1 MTESMKKQAF
11 PEMTITSLA
20 SNYSTFL
27 QGKEVYKNRAVKNL
41 KVDTKNNTVQF
52 NVEDRQLETVHLRFY
67 PNGVARKYHCTCKPF
82 EKNAG
87 ACKHVVA
94 AMFHL
99 NDLDASELTS
109 KSETPG
115 STGNKTQPM
124 FSYKKSEKAVN
135 ELLHLSKQE
144 IARQTDSLYKQPVY
158 VEYIL
163 NVSGTSANP
172 IYDLFFKI
180 GKDYLYIV
188 KNTARVIDDII
199 SGEPI
204 EFGKNFTFDS
214 SDYALLAED
223 RYVFEKLKDIQD
235 IISSLTPV
243 GYESQMSNRES
254 FSIPALYIKEMIRLL
269 ENTMGAFVRFGRP
282 PRQLTQIDR
291 GDTLRVKEGIEDLDL
306 TFKFEKKDNL
316 FHFSLA
322 DTSLTV
328 EDFHFHDKGKMIEY
342 KQVFYLLS
350 SPSYELIH
358 SIFEGLKSSGS
369 YTLVMRRSEIETF
382 LSVTLSQLKE
392 VIHVDMDEAV
402 RQLIYQ
408 AEFEPQLYIDT
419 EGQSLLIRPVY
430 SYGQTTLYPL
440 EESETEVEE
449 TILVREWKKESD
461 VLNLLYTHVPSVARQ
476 QGMWK
481 LTETDTISGFL
492 YDSLPELAEN
502 MEIFLSQSARRLI
515 YSPKRQPRVTMEM
528 RESSN
533 LLDISFETEDIPS
546 NELQALLKDL
556 EKNQPFYRLSSGQLV
571 NLKDP
576 AFQAMKRA
584 KESLD
589 IDDDE
594 FETDMTVSVFQG
606 LSALDEETINTGRRF
621 KSLVEQLLS
630 PETLDFDLPAGLKA
644 NMRPYQVTG
653 FKWLKSL
660 DHYGFGGVL
669 ADDMG
674 LGKTV
679 QTIAFLQSKYEEKQ
693 GRYLIICPS
702 SVVYNWQH
710 EWLNFAPDTETII
723 ISGSKEEREA
733 KKQEALN
740 KNIPIWITSYPLV
753 QRDADLYEEETFETI
768 VLDESQTVKNSAAK
782 TTQAVR
788 KLNAESKIALSGT
801 PIENHLGE
809 LWSLFSIIQPGLFK
823 NRKAFQAMDQSRISA
838 KIKPFIL
845 RRLKRDVLDD
855 LPEKT
860 ETTEYIELSDNQKRL
875 YQTQHAAIKQ
885 EIKTL
890 IDTDELNANRIKV
903 LAGMTRLRQICCDPR
918 LVMPNFEGSS
928 SKLERL
934 MEYLE
939 EARANGKR
947 VVLFS
952 QFTSMLKIIRERL
965 DAIDVDYHYLD
976 GQTKNEDRLHLTTRF
991 NTGEKDLFLISLKAG
1006 GTGLNLTGGDTVI
1019 LYDSWWNP
1027 AIEDQ
1032 AADRVHR
1039 FGQKKSVQI
1048 IRLITTGTIEERI
1061 NDLQE
1066 KKRELIDSVITKGNT
1081 QTLNS
1086 LSTEEVLT
1094 LLED

>member
-1 MTESMKKQAF
+1 MKKQAF

-172 IYDLFFKI
+172 VYDLFFKI

-392 VIHVDMDEAV
+392 VIQVDMDEAV

-630 PETLDFDLPAGLKA
+630 PETLDFDMPAGLKA

-733 KKQEALN
+733 KKQEALD

-753 QRDADLYEEETFETI
+753 QRDTDLYEEETFETI

-782 TTQAVR
+782 TTQAVK
-788 KLNAESKIALSGT
+788 KLKAESKIALSGT

-1081 QTLNS
+1081 QTLNN

>member
-1 MTESMKKQAF
+1 MKKQAF

-20 SNYSTFL
+20 STYSTFL
-27 QGKEVYKNRAVKNL
+27 QGKELYKKREIKNL
-41 KVDTKNNTVQF
+41 KVDTQKNTVQVS
-52 NVEDRQLETVHLRFY
+52 VEDRQLETVHLRFY
-67 PNGVARKYHCTCKPF
+67 PNGVAKKYHCTCKAF
-82 EKNAG
+82 EKSSG

-94 AMFHL
+94 TLFYL
-99 NDLDASELTS
+99 NDLDANDLKEKGKKDTAES
-109 KSETPG
+109 
-115 STGNKTQPM
+115 STVQPM
-124 FSYKKSEKAVN
+124 FSYKKSEKAVS

-163 NVSGTSANP
+163 NVSGTAAHP
-172 IYDLFFKI
+172 VYELFFKI

-188 KNTARVIDDII
+188 KNTSRVITDITD
-199 SGEPI
+199 GEPI
-204 EFGKNFTFDS
+204 EFGKNFTFNPKE
-214 SDYALLAED
+214 YALMPED
-223 RYVFEKLKDIQD
+223 RYVFEKLRDIQD
-235 IISSLTPV
+235 IITSVVPV
-243 GYESQMSNRES
+243 GYENSLMNKES
-254 FSIPALYIKEMIRLL
+254 FSIPELYINEVIHLL
-269 ENTMGAFVRFGRP
+269 EQTMGAFVRFGRP
-282 PRQLTQIDR
+282 PRQLTQVER
-291 GDTLRVKEGIEDLDL
+291 GDTLKVKEGIEELNL
-306 TFKFEKKDNL
+306 QFTFEKKENL

-328 EDFHFHDKGKMIEY
+328 EDFHFHKKAKMLELNRI
-342 KQVFYLLS
+342 FYLLS
-350 SPSYELIH
+350 SPIFELLY
-358 SIFEGLKSSGS
+358 SIFEGLKTSGS
-369 YTLVMRRSEIETF
+369 YTLVMRKSEIEEF
-382 LSVTLSQLKE
+382 LSVTLSQLTE
-392 VIHVDMDEAV
+392 VVDVEMDDAV
-402 RQLIYQ
+402 KQLIYQ
-408 AEFEPQLYIDT
+408 APFEPQLYIDT
-419 EGQSLLIRPVY
+419 EGSNLLIRPVF
-430 SYGQTTLYPL
+430 SYGQTTIYPL
-440 EESETEVEE
+440 EDTESVKED
-449 TILVREWKKESD
+449 TIVVREWKKESD
-461 VLNLLYTHVPSVARQ
+461 SLNMLYTHIPSVAREQ
-476 QGMWK
+476 KMWK
-481 LTETDTISGFL
+481 LTETDTISAFL
-492 YDSLPELAEN
+492 YDALPELADS

-515 YSPKRQPRVTMEM
+515 YSPAKQPRVTMEM

-546 NELQALLKDL
+546 DELQSLLKEL
-556 EKNQPFYRLSSGQLV
+556 ENNQPFYRLSSGQLV

-576 AFQAMKRA
+576 AFQSMKRA
-584 KESLD
+584 KQSLD
-589 IDDDE
+589 IEDE
-594 FETDMTVSVFQG
+594 DFESDMTVSVFQG
-606 LSALDEETINTGRRF
+606 LSAMDEESISTGKRF
-621 KSLVEQLLS
+621 KTLVNQLLK
-630 PETLDFDLPAGLKA
+630 PEELDFALPKGLNA

-653 FKWLKSL
+653 FKWLRSL

-674 LGKTV
+674 LGKTI
-679 QTIAFLQSKYEEKQ
+679 QTIAFLQSKLEEKH
-693 GRYLIICPS
+693 GKYLIICPS

-710 EWLNFAPDTETII
+710 EWLNFVPETETII
-723 ISGSKEEREA
+723 ITGNKEEREQ
-733 KKQEALN
+733 KKQEALD
-740 KNIPIWITSYPLV
+740 KNIPIWITSYPLI
-753 QRDADLYEEETFETI
+753 QRDDDLYGDQEFETI

-782 TTQAVR
+782 TTQAVKR
-788 KLNAESKIALSGT
+788 LKSETKFALSGT

-823 NRKAFQAMDQSRISA
+823 NRKVFQAMEQERIAA

-845 RRLKRDVLDD
+845 RRLKRDVLQD

-860 ETTEYIELSDNQKRL
+860 ETTEYIELSDSQKRL

-890 IDTDELNANRIKV
+890 IDTDSLNANRIKV

-918 LVMPNFEGSS
+918 LVTSNFEGTS

-939 EARANGKR
+939 EARENGKR

-952 QFTSMLKIIRERL
+952 QFTSMLKLIRERL
-965 DAIDVDYHYLD
+965 DRLDVDYHYLD
-976 GQTKNEDRLHLTTRF
+976 GQTKNEDRLTLTTRF

-1048 IRLITTGTIEERI
+1048 IRFITTGTIEERI

-1066 KKRELIDSVITKGNT
+1066 KKRELIDSVITKGNEKSLT
-1081 QTLNS
+1081 S
-1086 LSTEEVLT
+1086 LSAEEVWS

>member
-1 MTESMKKQAF
+1 MKKQAF

-172 IYDLFFKI
+172 VYDLFFKI

-243 GYESQMSNRES
+243 GYESQISNRES

-269 ENTMGAFVRFGRP
+269 ENTMGAFARFGRP

-291 GDTLRVKEGIEDLDL
+291 GDTLRVKEGIEDLNL

-382 LSVTLSQLKE
+382 LSVTLSQLNE
-392 VIHVDMDEAV
+392 VIQVNMDEAV

-440 EESETEVEE
+440 EWSETEVEE

-533 LLDISFETEDIPS
+533 LLDISFETEDISS

-556 EKNQPFYRLSSGQLV
+556 ERNQPFYRLSSGQLV

-630 PETLDFDLPAGLKA
+630 PETLDFDLPTGLKA

-702 SVVYNWQH
+702 SVVYNWHH

-733 KKQEALN
+733 KKQEALD

-753 QRDADLYEEETFETI
+753 QRDTDLYEEETFETI

-782 TTQAVR
+782 TTQAVK
-788 KLNAESKIALSGT
+788 KLKAESKIALSGT

-860 ETTEYIELSDNQKRL
+860 ESTEYIELSDNQKRL

-976 GQTKNEDRLHLTTRF
+976 GQTKNEDRMHLTTRF

-1081 QTLNS
+1081 QTLNN

>member
-1 MTESMKKQAF
+1 MKKQAF

-172 IYDLFFKI
+172 VYDLFFKI

-243 GYESQMSNRES
+243 GYESQISNRES

-269 ENTMGAFVRFGRP
+269 ENTMGAFARFGRP

-291 GDTLRVKEGIEDLDL
+291 GDTLRVKEGIEDLNL

-382 LSVTLSQLKE
+382 LSVTLSQLNE
-392 VIHVDMDEAV
+392 VIQVNMDEAV

-440 EESETEVEE
+440 EWSETEVEE

-533 LLDISFETEDIPS
+533 LLDISFETEDISS

-556 EKNQPFYRLSSGQLV
+556 ERNQPFYRLSSGQLV

-630 PETLDFDLPAGLKA
+630 PETLDFDLPTGLKA

-702 SVVYNWQH
+702 SVVYNWHH

-733 KKQEALN
+733 KKQEALD

-753 QRDADLYEEETFETI
+753 QRDTDLYEEETFETI

-782 TTQAVR
+782 TTQAVK
-788 KLNAESKIALSGT
+788 KLKAESKIALSGT

-976 GQTKNEDRLHLTTRF
+976 GQTKNEDRMHLTTRF

-1081 QTLNS
+1081 QTLNN

>member
-1 MTESMKKQAF
+1 MKKQAF

-41 KVDTKNNTVQF
+41 KVDTNHNTVQF

-109 KSETPG
+109 KSETPDG
-115 STGNKTQPM
+115 TGNKTQPM

-188 KNTARVIDDII
+188 KNTARVIEDII

-214 SDYALLAED
+214 SEYALLAED

-291 GDTLRVKEGIEDLDL
+291 GDTLRVKESIEDLDL

-358 SIFEGLKSSGS
+358 SIFQGLKSSGS
-369 YTLVMRRSEIETF
+369 YTLIMRRSEIETF

-392 VIHVDMDEAV
+392 VIQVDMDEAV
-402 RQLIYQ
+402 QQLIYQ

-440 EESETEVEE
+440 EESKTEVEE

-556 EKNQPFYRLSSGQLV
+556 ERNQPFYRLSSGQLV

-753 QRDADLYEEETFETI
+753 QRDSDLYEDETFETI

-782 TTQAVR
+782 TTQAVK
-788 KLNAESKIALSGT
+788 KLKAESKIALSGT

>member
-1 MTESMKKQAF
+1 MKKQAF

-41 KVDTKNNTVQF
+41 KVDTKNHTVQF
-52 NVEDRQLETVHLRFY
+52 NVKDRQLETVHLRFY

-115 STGNKTQPM
+115 STGNKTQTM

-172 IYDLFFKI
+172 VYDLFFKI

-382 LSVTLSQLKE
+382 LSVTLSQLNE
-392 VIHVDMDEAV
+392 VIQVNMDEAV

-440 EESETEVEE
+440 EESETEAEE

-533 LLDISFETEDIPS
+533 LLDISFETEDISS

-556 EKNQPFYRLSSGQLV
+556 ERNQPFYRLSSGQLV

-630 PETLDFDLPAGLKA
+630 PETLDFDLPTGLKA

-723 ISGSKEEREA
+723 ISGSKDEREA
-733 KKQEALN
+733 KKQEALD

-753 QRDADLYEEETFETI
+753 QRDTDLYEEETFETI

-788 KLNAESKIALSGT
+788 KLKAESKIALSGT

-1081 QTLNS
+1081 QTLNN

>member
-1 MTESMKKQAF
+1 MKKQAF

-27 QGKEVYKNRAVKNL
+27 QGKEVYKNREVSNL
-41 KVDTKNNTVQF
+41 KVDKKNHTVQF
-52 NVEDRQLETVHLRFY
+52 SVEDRQLETVHLRFY
-67 PNGVARKYHCTCKPF
+67 PNGVARKYHCTCKAF
-82 EKNAG
+82 EKNTG
-87 ACKHVVA
+87 ACKHVVG
-94 AMFHL
+94 AMFYL
-99 NDLDASELTS
+99 NDLDSNALSE
-109 KSETPG
+109 KSEA
-115 STGNKTQPM
+115 STSSKLQPM

-163 NVSGTSANP
+163 NISGTLNNP
-172 IYDLFFKI
+172 IYELFLKV
-180 GKDYLYIV
+180 GKEYLYIV
-188 KNTARVIDDII
+188 KNTSKVIDDIVN
-199 SGEPI
+199 GEPI

-214 SDYALLAED
+214 KEYALMTED
-223 RYVFEKLKDIQD
+223 RHVFEKLKDIQD
-235 IISSLTPV
+235 IVSSLLPI
-243 GYESQMSNRES
+243 GYDNQLSNRES
-254 FSIPALYIKEMIRLL
+254 YTIPALYIKEVIQLL
-269 ENTMGAFVRFGRP
+269 EKTMGAFVRFGRP
-282 PRQLTQIDR
+282 PRQLTQVER
-291 GDTLRVKEGIEDLDL
+291 GEVLRVKQGIGELEL
-306 TFKFEKKDNL
+306 VFTFEKKENL
-316 FHFSLA
+316 FHFSLS
-322 DTSLTV
+322 DTTMNV
-328 EDFHFHDKGKMIEY
+328 DDFHFHTKGKMLEY
-342 KQVFYLLS
+342 DKVFYLLS
-350 SPSYELIH
+350 SPTFELIR
-358 SIFEGLKSSGS
+358 SIFEGLKTSGS
-369 YTLVMRRSEIETF
+369 YTLVMRKSEIETF
-382 LSVTLSQLKE
+382 LSVTLSQLTE
-392 VIHVDMDEAV
+392 VIRIDMDEAV
-402 RQLIYQ
+402 KQLIYQ
-408 AEFEPQLYIDT
+408 APFEPQLYIDT
-419 EGQSLLIRPVY
+419 EGQSLLIRPTF

-440 EESETEVEE
+440 EELESLKEE
-449 TILVREWKKESD
+449 SILIREWKKESD
-461 VLNLLYTHVPSVARQ
+461 ILNLLYTHIPSVARQ
-476 QGMWK
+476 QSMWR
-481 LTETDTISGFL
+481 LTETDTISTFL
-492 YDSLPELAEN
+492 YDALPELADT

-515 YSPKRQPRVTMEM
+515 YSPNRQPRVTMEL

-546 NELQALLKDL
+546 NELQALLKEL
-556 EKNQPFYRLSSGQLV
+556 ERNQPFYKLSSGQLV

-576 AFQAMKRA
+576 SFQAMKRA

-589 IDDDE
+589 IEDDE
-594 FETDMTVSVFQG
+594 FESDMTVSVFQG
-606 LSALDEETINTGRRF
+606 LSALDEETIGRGRRF
-621 KSLVEQLLS
+621 KSLVEQLFS
-630 PETLDFDLPAGLKA
+630 PETLDFELPNGLKA

-660 DHYGFGGVL
+660 DYYGFGGVL

-679 QTIAFLQSKYEEKQ
+679 QTIAFLQSKLEEKE
-693 GRYLIICPS
+693 GHFLIICPS

-710 EWLNFAPDTETII
+710 EWLNFAPDTKTII
-723 ISGSKEEREA
+723 ISGTKEEREL
-733 KKQEALN
+733 KKQEALDN
-740 KNIPIWITSYPLV
+740 DIPIWITSYPLV
-753 QRDADLYEEETFETI
+753 QRDSDLYEDEVFETI
-768 VLDESQTVKNSAAK
+768 ILDESQTVKNSAAK
-782 TTQAVR
+782 TTQSVK
-788 KLNAESKIALSGT
+788 KLKAETKIALSGT

-823 NRKAFQAMDQSRISA
+823 NRKAFQAMDQERIST

-845 RRLKRDVLDD
+845 RRLKRDVLQD

-890 IDTDELNANRIKV
+890 IDTESLNANRIKV

-918 LVMPNFEGSS
+918 LVMPHFEGAS

-952 QFTSMLKIIRERL
+952 QFTSMLKLIRERL

-1039 FGQKKSVQI
+1039 FGQKKSVQV
-1048 IRLITTGTIEERI
+1048 IRFITTGTIEERI

-1066 KKRELIDSVITKGNT
+1066 KKRELIDSVITKGNEK
-1081 QTLNS
+1081 S
-1086 LSTEEVLT
+1086 LSSLSADEVLA

>member
-1 MTESMKKQAF
+1 MKKQAF

-27 QGKEVYKNRAVKNL
+27 QGKEVYKNREVGNL
-41 KVDTKNNTVQF
+41 NVDTKNHTVQF
-52 NVEDRQLETVHLRFY
+52 SVEDRQLETVHLRFY
-67 PNGVARKYHCTCKPF
+67 PNGVARKYHCTCKAF
-82 EKNAG
+82 EKNSG
-87 ACKHVVA
+87 ACKHVVG
-94 AMFHL
+94 AMFYL
-99 NDLDASELTS
+99 NDLDADDLTD
-109 KSETPG
+109 KNQATPSG
-115 STGNKTQPM
+115 KLQPM
-124 FSYKKSEKAVN
+124 FSYKKSEKAIT

-163 NVSGTSANP
+163 NVSGTANSP
-172 IYDLFFKI
+172 LYELFLKI

-188 KNTARVIDDII
+188 KNTSKVIDDVIN
-199 SGEPI
+199 GEPI

-214 SDYALLAED
+214 KEYALMAED

-235 IISSLTPV
+235 IVSSLLPI
-243 GYESQMSNRES
+243 GYDNQLTNRES
-254 FSIPALYIKEMIRLL
+254 YTIPALYIKEVIQLL
-269 ENTMGAFVRFGRP
+269 EKTMGAFVRFGRP
-282 PRQLTQIDR
+282 PRQLTQIER
-291 GDTLRVKEGIEDLDL
+291 GDTLRVKQGISDLDL
-306 TFKFEKKDNL
+306 SFAFEKKENL
-316 FHFSLA
+316 FHFSLS
-322 DTSLTV
+322 DTSITV
-328 EDFHFHDKGKMIEY
+328 EDFHFHAKGKMLEY
-342 KQVFYLLS
+342 KKVFYLLS
-350 SPSYELIH
+350 SPTFELIQ
-358 SIFEGLKSSGS
+358 SIFEGLKTSGS
-369 YTLVMRRSEIETF
+369 YTLVMRKTEIETF
-382 LSVTLSQLKE
+382 LSVTLSQLTE
-392 VIHVDMDEAV
+392 VIKVDMDDAV
-402 RQLIYQ
+402 KQLIYQ
-408 AEFEPQLYIDT
+408 APFEPQLYIDT
-419 EGQSLLIRPVY
+419 EGQSLLIRPTF

-440 EESETEVEE
+440 EELESLKEE
-449 TILVREWKKESD
+449 SILIREWKKESD
-461 VLNLLYTHVPSVARQ
+461 VLNLLYTHIPSVARQ
-476 QGMWK
+476 QTMWR
-481 LTETDTISGFL
+481 LTETDTISAFL
-492 YDSLPELAEN
+492 YDALPELADT
-502 MEIFLSQSARRLI
+502 MEVFLSQSARRLI
-515 YSPKRQPRVTMEM
+515 YSPKRQPRVTMEL

-546 NELQALLKDL
+546 NELQALLKEL
-556 EKNQPFYRLSSGQLV
+556 EKNQPFYKLSSGQLV

-576 AFQAMKRA
+576 SFQAMKRA

-589 IDDDE
+589 IEDDE
-594 FETDMTVSVFQG
+594 FESDMTVSVFQG
-606 LSALDEETINTGRRF
+606 LSALDEETISRGKRF

-630 PETLDFDLPAGLKA
+630 PETLDFELPKGLKA

-653 FKWLKSL
+653 FKWMKSL

-679 QTIAFLQSKYEEKQ
+679 QTIAFLQSKLEEKD
-693 GRYLIICPS
+693 GRFLIICPS

-710 EWLNFAPDTETII
+710 EWHNFAPDTKTII
-723 ISGSKEEREA
+723 ISGTKEEREL
-733 KKQEALN
+733 KKQEALDN
-740 KNIPIWITSYPLV
+740 DIRIWITSYPLV
-753 QRDADLYEEETFETI
+753 QRDSDLYDDQVFESI
-768 VLDESQTVKNSAAK
+768 ILDESQTVKNSAAK
-782 TTQAVR
+782 TTQSVK
-788 KLNAESKIALSGT
+788 KLKAETKIALSGT

-823 NRKAFQAMDQSRISA
+823 NRKAFQAMDQERISA

-845 RRLKRDVLDD
+845 RRLKRDVLQD

-875 YQTQHAAIKQ
+875 YQTQHAAIRQ

-890 IDTDELNANRIKV
+890 IDTDALNANRIKV

-918 LVMPNFEGSS
+918 LVMPDFEGAS

-952 QFTSMLKIIRERL
+952 QFTSMLRLIRDRL
-965 DAIDVDYHYLD
+965 DAIDIDYHYLD

-1039 FGQKKSVQI
+1039 FGQKKSVQV
-1048 IRLITTGTIEERI
+1048 IRFITTGTIEERI

-1066 KKRELIDSVITKGNT
+1066 KKRELIDSVITKGNE
-1081 QTLNS
+1081 QSLSS
-1086 LSTEEVLT
+1086 LSTDEVLA

>member
-1 MTESMKKQAF
+1 MKKQAF

-41 KVDTKNNTVQF
+41 KVDTKNHTVQF
-52 NVEDRQLETVHLRFY
+52 NVKDRQLETVHLRFY

-94 AMFHL
+94 TMFHL

-115 STGNKTQPM
+115 STGNKTQTM

-172 IYDLFFKI
+172 VYDLFFKI

-382 LSVTLSQLKE
+382 LSVTLSQLNE
-392 VIHVDMDEAV
+392 VIQVNMDEAV

-533 LLDISFETEDIPS
+533 LLDISFETEDISS

-556 EKNQPFYRLSSGQLV
+556 ERNQPFYRLSSGQLV

-630 PETLDFDLPAGLKA
+630 PETLDFDLPTGLKA

-723 ISGSKEEREA
+723 ISGSKDEREA
-733 KKQEALN
+733 KKQEALD

-753 QRDADLYEEETFETI
+753 QRDTDLYEEETFETI

-788 KLNAESKIALSGT
+788 KLKAESKIALSGT

-1081 QTLNS
+1081 QTLNN